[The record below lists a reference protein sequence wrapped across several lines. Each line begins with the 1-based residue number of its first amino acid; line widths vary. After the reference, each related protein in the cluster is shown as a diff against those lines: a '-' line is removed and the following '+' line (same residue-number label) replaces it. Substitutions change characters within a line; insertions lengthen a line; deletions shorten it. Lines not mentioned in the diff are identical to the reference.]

1 MSSARNRSREQLSPR
16 ALLQDLQ
23 GARDAMIAFDGYEP
37 PATALHASVLDRPS
51 APSTGSKG
59 WDWEIFVQRIQAW
72 MSTAFRFGG

>member
-37 PATALHASVLDRPS
+37 PSTALHAMALDRPS
-51 APSTGSKG
+51 APTTTASKG
-59 WDWEIFVQRIQAW
+59 LELFVRRIQIW
-72 MSTAFRFGG
+72 MTTALKFGS

>member
-51 APSTGSKG
+51 APSTASTG
-59 WDWEIFVQRIQAW
+59 WELIVKRIQAL

>member
-1 MSSARNRSREQLSPR
+1 MSSARNRSREQLSAR

-51 APSTGSKG
+51 APSTASTG
-59 WDWEIFVQRIQAW
+59 WELVVQRIQAW